1 VTAQII
7 TQFAQDRFYS
17 HYIGHAIKQA
27 KLDHG
32 GLGGVLSVR
41 LLESLSLSTAVR
53 GDKYQGI
60 PVAPT
65 WRVGGEYGLYDI
77 IFKGG
82 IATGFKAPTLSQRYD
97 KGPRHDG
104 NPSLKPEKSLGWDV
118 GAERSFFNQKLALG
132 VTLFQNR
139 TRDMIA
145 WAGNTQVN
153 CAKVRSHGFE
163 GITKLQITNDWGMEL
178 THTYMEVWDLT
189 HLAMV
194 RRPHNKTT
202 LKVIGQIT
210 PEWQV
215 SANVLYVGGQYDLKF
230 DALTFT
236 STRIKMPSYTIFGVE
251 TSYQL
256 NEQWQAYGRGENLT
270 NRRYENPY
278 GFQQPGLG
286 VYVGLRLKC

>member
-1 VTAQII
+1 
-7 TQFAQDRFYS
+7 
-17 HYIGHAIKQA
+17 
-27 KLDHG
+27 
-32 GLGGVLSVR
+32 
-41 LLESLSLSTAVR
+41 
-53 GDKYQGI
+53 
-60 PVAPT
+60 
-65 WRVGGEYGLYDI
+65 
-77 IFKGG
+77 
-82 IATGFKAPTLSQRYD
+82 
-97 KGPRHDG
+97 
-104 NPSLKPEKSLGWDV
+104 
-118 GAERSFFNQKLALG
+118 
-132 VTLFQNR
+132 
-139 TRDMIA
+139 
-145 WAGNTQVN
+145 
-153 CAKVRSHGFE
+153 
-163 GITKLQITNDWGMEL
+163 MEL